1 LRNTEDSTNIKPWSA
16 FRFPNFRM
24 LWVSGLSASVTMQI
38 RLLGFGVWLYEETG
52 SGIQLGL
59 LGLVQL
65 AVQMPATLFGGAFAD
80 QFDRK
85 KLISITQCFSF
96 FLITLATILLISDS
110 LTSWHI
116 YAMVAILGVTST
128 MGGPARSAITANVV
142 PTSHLLHAVTSNTAT
157 YQISSI
163 LTPLI
168 FSVAY
173 KLVGLPAVFLIG
185 VCFSL
190 PASIIPLFINAE
202 YGTDGSGKP
211 LEGSM
216 ISRLWEGFTFVRNHP
231 ILPGLYIMDVGVT
244 VVSFY
249 REIMP
254 LIVDKLFK
262 QGAWAIGPLSAANSL
277 GGVSGSFLVLFLANY
292 RSKGM
297 LVLYATGIYSL
308 LLFGFGSIQFLNVH
322 PLLLLLI
329 GGGIISGLG
338 ATDAIGMT
346 TRQTTVQLTTPD
358 HMRGRAVSFHAFSA
372 MAANNIGT
380 FEVGFMSERIG
391 AGNTMLLG
399 GTVSVCVVLLV
410 WRLIAGL
417 RNYRYP

>member
-1 LRNTEDSTNIKPWSA
+1 
-16 FRFPNFRM
+16 
-24 LWVSGLSASVTMQI
+24 MQI

-85 KLISITQCFSF
+85 KLICLTQCFSF
-96 FLITLATILLISDS
+96 FLITLATILLVTDS
-110 LTSWHI
+110 LKPWHI
-116 YAMVAILGVTST
+116 YAMVAVLGVTST

-142 PTSHLLHAVTSNTAT
+142 PSSHLMHAVTSNTAT

-163 LTPLI
+163 LTPLL
-168 FSVAY
+168 FSLAY
-173 KLVGLPAVFLIG
+173 KLIGLQAVFLIG
-185 VCFSL
+185 VFFSV
-190 PASIIPLFINAE
+190 PASLIPLFINPK
-202 YGTDGSGKP
+202 YGTDGSEKP
-211 LEGSM
+211 SEGSM
-216 ISRLWEGFTFVRNHP
+216 ISRLWEGFTF
-231 ILPGLYIMDVGVT
+231 
-244 VVSFY
+244 VSFY

-277 GGVSGSFLVLFLANY
+277 GGVGGSFLVLFLAQY
-292 RSKGM
+292 RAKGM
-297 LVLYATGIYSL
+297 LVLYATAIYSI

-322 PLLLLLI
+322 PLFLLLI

-358 HMRGRAVSFHAFSA
+358 HMRGRAVSFHSFCA

-399 GTVSVCVVLLV
+399 GAVSVCVVLLV
-410 WRLIAGL
+410 WRLISGL

>member
-1 LRNTEDSTNIKPWSA
+1 
-16 FRFPNFRM
+16 M

-65 AVQMPATLFGGAFAD
+65 AVQMPASLFGGAFAD

-110 LTSWHI
+110 LKTWHI

-190 PASIIPLFINAE
+190 PASIIPLFINAK
-202 YGTDGSGKP
+202 YGTDGSDKP

-338 ATDAIGMT
+338 ATDAIGMP

-358 HMRGRAVSFHAFSA
+358 HMRGRAVSFHSFSA